1 MSPITIINTY
11 VLTSKLKEREK
22 KAKEKKK
29 GKEKTCR
36 VDSDPAQAPR
46 PS

>member
-22 KAKEKKK
+22 KAK